1 MPLWIPAAGLL
12 GGALG
17 YLIGNLLD
25 SGPANS
31 SRCVSRK
38 YLDKLVVAFYGAAS
52 SGKSSGVKT
61 LFGLDV
67 KQIHPIPGT
76 TDKVYVW
83 RLPSGISVADTPGLQ
98 DIDEDFVLKAKSFI
112 DDVDIFVYLVNSNG
126 GINEKVQA
134 DLNLLKAVSRP
145 LLVVLNK
152 IDTIHP
158 GHRQE
163 FFEHQLV
170 SAGVES
176 ENMIPVAFDP
186 MPAISARPINVE
198 AVRAWIDSTVKG
210 VGQDLLKQKKK
221 AEVVYLS

>member
-1 MPLWIPAAGLL
+1 MPLWIPAARLL

-17 YLIGNLLD
+17 YVVGRLLD
-25 SGPANS
+25 SSPANS
-31 SRCVSRK
+31 SRCVSRR
-38 YLDKLVVAFYGAAS
+38 YLDKLMVAFYGAAS
-52 SGKSSGVKT
+52 SGKSSGIKT

-83 RLPSGISVADTPGLQ
+83 RLPNGISVADTPGLQ

-126 GINEKVQA
+126 GINEKVQD

-152 IDTIHP
+152 IDTIQP
-158 GHRQE
+158 GDRQE

-170 SAGVES
+170 AAGVPR
-176 ENMIPVAFDP
+176 ENMMLAAFDP
-186 MPAISARPINVE
+186 IPNLSPHPINVE
-198 AVRAWIDSTVKG
+198 PVRAWIDKTLKTKG
-210 VGQDLLKQKKK
+210 EDLLGEKKT
-221 AEVVYLS
+221 AEIVYLC